1 MDTFIYRCQKFI
13 SIVCQS
19 VISHHG
25 YAPFL
30 SRLNVAGG
38 EPAVRGTHRRV
49 ITVSE
54 IKWKRSNAMNMVLL
68 ADDLL
73 RRQH

>member
-1 MDTFIYRCQKFI
+1 M
-13 SIVCQS
+13 
-19 VISHHG
+19 

-38 EPAVRGTHRRV
+38 EPAIRGTHRRV
-49 ITVSE
+49 IAVSE

-68 ADDLL
+68 ANDLL